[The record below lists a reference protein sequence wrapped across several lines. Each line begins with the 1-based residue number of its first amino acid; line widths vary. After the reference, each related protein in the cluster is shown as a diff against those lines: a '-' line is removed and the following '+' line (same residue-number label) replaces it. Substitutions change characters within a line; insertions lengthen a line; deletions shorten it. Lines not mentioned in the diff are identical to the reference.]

1 MQSDPE
7 PIFEVSTVPLDTAMK
22 RVAVFG
28 IAGFSGRHFE
38 RFVASEGLDSTFE
51 FYGFGRDL
59 RRAEH
64 SGTFSY
70 CEGDACEGTD
80 VCRFVKEVRPAYVLN
95 VTGIFKAE
103 TFEKFM
109 AVNVGV
115 SQAICEALRSHVF
128 DVTKIV
134 LVGSAAEYGSITGN
148 PVREDADVR
157 PVSMYGLSKLYQT
170 LLYEYFFRNYGL
182 PTVIARTFNILGEG
196 LSPLL
201 SIGSFM
207 KQIEALPLG
216 GTVKVGNISTRRD
229 FLHISEVVK
238 RYWNLLMKGM
248 PGEIY
253 NVCSGVPKT
262 IGDVLEDMI
271 RESRKTVAI
280 ERDPALFKEHDIESI
295 YGDGTKY
302 QGIIG

>member
-1 MQSDPE
+1 
-7 PIFEVSTVPLDTAMK
+7 MK

-38 RFVASEGLDSTFE
+38 KFVAREGLDGTFE
-51 FYGFGRDL
+51 FYGFARDL

-64 SGTFSY
+64 SGLFSY
-70 CEGDACEGTD
+70 CEGDACDGTD
-80 VCRFVKEVRPAYVLN
+80 VCRFLKEVRPAYVLN
-95 VTGIFKAE
+95 MTGIFKAE
-103 TFEKFM
+103 TFEQFM

-115 SQAICEALRSHVF
+115 SQAICEALRS
-128 DVTKIV
+128 DVPGIAKIV
-134 LVGSAAEYGSITGN
+134 FVGSAAEYGSIVSN
-148 PVREDADVR
+148 PVKEGADVR

-170 LLYEYFFRNYGL
+170 LLSEYFFRNHGL
-182 PTVIARTFNILGEG
+182 PTVIARTFNVLGDG

-207 KQIEALPLG
+207 KQIETLPHG
-216 GTVKVGNISTRRD
+216 GIVRVGNVSTIRD
-229 FLHISEVVK
+229 FLHISEVVR
-238 RYWNLLMKGM
+238 RYWNLLMRGM

-262 IGDVLEDMI
+262 IRAVLEDMI
-271 RESRKTVAI
+271 CESRKTLSI
-280 ERDPALFKEHDIESI
+280 ETDPSLFKEHDIDSI

-302 QGIIG
+302 EELIR